1 MRSTEK
7 APLEALLAELDV
19 NSEHAPSNEGHRQKR
34 GRPYRSSGE
43 DSHLGDDTPFRNDKP
58 PIRNRVARAVAF
70 FLFAVLVGAGA
81 TLIVFPPVAWFSLV
95 SATKAPVPSVTAADL
110 QEQLKPL
117 AVDLALM
124 RHSMEQLGSNLD
136 QLARSQDQLAQQMAT
151 LQAAEQQVSQTASTP
166 PSPPKAVSALPRP
179 PKAVHVPLP
188 PPKSLQPPAQ

>member
-1 MRSTEK
+1 MASTEN
-7 APLEALLAELDV
+7 APLEALFAKLNED
-19 NSEHAPSNEGHRQKR
+19 SGHAPSNEGHRQKR
-34 GRPYRSSGE
+34 GRTYRSSGE
-43 DSHLGDDTPFRNDKP
+43 DLHLGDDEPFESEKP
-58 PIRNRVARAVAF
+58 PISNRVVRTVAF

-81 TLIVFPPVAWFSLV
+81 TLIVFPPVGWLSPL

-124 RHSMEQLGSNLD
+124 RRSMDQLGSNLD
-136 QLARSQDQLAQQMAT
+136 QLARSQDQLAQQMAK
-151 LQAAEQQVSQTASTP
+151 LQAAEQQLSQTASTP
-166 PSPPKAVSALPRP
+166 PSPPKAVSALPA